1 MPCLS
6 ALSEETPMPRIQYFE
21 NDTDSD
27 TFDWNRF
34 AASIDSDSDPRE
46 SKRPVQDD
54 EWCDED
60 DYDAN
65 D

>member
-1 MPCLS
+1 
-6 ALSEETPMPRIQYFE
+6 MPRIQYF
-21 NDTDSD
+21 DTD
-27 TFDWNRF
+27 TEITDWDRF

-60 DYDAN
+60 DYTD
-65 D
+65 DR

>member
-1 MPCLS
+1 
-6 ALSEETPMPRIQYFE
+6 MPRIQYYAT
-21 NDTDSD
+21 DTD
-27 TFDWNRF
+27 TEITDWDRF

-60 DYDAN
+60 DYDSN